1 MKFLKKIETEN
12 DIHLVTERP
21 NLVLINNTKR
31 VLYNAPTVGVSIQ
44 HVDGKL
50 YTTDEWL
57 SNGFDKSEANGVAVL
72 SSKSRF
78 VIHKKQMSCVWST
91 SKSFTGEGVT
101 QTTSS
106 DIAKTDYA
114 GEANTDAI
122 LTDEA
127 TVAAHRCAN
136 TLFPNGRKGYLP
148 SMGELDLVH
157 FYKYEIDNAM
167 ALIGGDKLN
176 QSYWSSTMS
185 SNSGAWV
192 YIMNGYGENADA
204 WSITYSY
211 YYALVLSPL
220 NITL

>member
-1 MKFLKKIETEN
+1 MKYLKKIKTEN
-12 DIHLVTERP
+12 DIYLVTERP
-21 NLVLINNTKR
+21 NLVLINDTKR
-31 VLYNAPTVGVSIQ
+31 VLYNAPTSGVSIQ
-44 HVDGKL
+44 HIDGKL

-78 VIHKKQMSCVWST
+78 VIHKKQISCVWST
-91 SKSFTGEGVT
+91 STPFTGEGVT
-101 QTTSS
+101 QTTSF

-114 GEANTDAI
+114 GEANTTAI

-136 TLFPNGRKGYLP
+136 TLFPNGEKGYLP
-148 SMGELDLVH
+148 SLGELDLVY
-157 FYKYEIDNAM
+157 FYKDEINNAM
-167 ALIGGDKLN
+167 TLIGGDKLN
-176 QSYWSSTMS
+176 QSYWSSTML
-185 SNSGAWV
+185 SNTGAWV
-192 YIMNGYGENADA
+192 YSMYTGKADG